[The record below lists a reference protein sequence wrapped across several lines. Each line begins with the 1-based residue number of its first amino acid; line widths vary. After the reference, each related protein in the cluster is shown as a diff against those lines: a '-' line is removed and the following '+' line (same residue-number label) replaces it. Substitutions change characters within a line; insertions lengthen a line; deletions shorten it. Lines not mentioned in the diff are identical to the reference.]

1 MLQFKQMR
9 DACPKYVLTP
19 GSNTSDIIYRRAAH
33 IDTTPL
39 LPYVNKIH
47 TQGITEINMSTLT
60 YTIRGKILPLSYLST
75 SEQLFLLTYLAE
87 KAEIPV
93 SIAKYTEQLSCRVL
107 KMYLDLFK
115 DTKYITLVLDTT
127 SDLTYVIGRRLCL
140 V

>member
-1 MLQFKQMR
+1 MLQFKQMK

-19 GSNTSDIIYRRAAH
+19 GSYTSDIIYRRAAH

-39 LPYVNKIH
+39 LPYVNRIH

-60 YTIRGKILPLSYLST
+60 YTVRGKTLPLSYLST

-87 KAEIPV
+87 RAEIPV

-115 DTKYITLVLDTT
+115 DAKYITLVLDTT
-127 SDLTYVIGRRLCL
+127 SDLTYVMGRRLCL